1 MSEGKIKIKLKNLF
15 FSRVGT
21 LFVMSEDS
29 LTIEYN
35 ECALRDEV
43 RGTTLTIKPS
53 DLIFMSVLFL
63 SKDIQNFGWPQ

>member
-1 MSEGKIKIKLKNLF
+1 MKNFMLEGNIKIKLKNLF

-35 ECALRDEV
+35 ERAPRSIPFEFVGYQRVPYIL
-43 RGTTLTIKPS
+43 
-53 DLIFMSVLFL
+53 
-63 SKDIQNFGWPQ
+63 